1 MPAYSVRKKSDVTIA
16 SKVSR
21 TGAAAVAAGL
31 LWAGPQALGVAV
43 ADSQE
48 EASSA
53 SAGAPGSTSL
63 PRGKTGMGGSSAGSS
78 AGASSGTVR
87 VPRASARVTG
97 PSGRV
102 AARSG
107 DPESPEAVALAAPV
121 SDGDG
126 PVLKSGDATV
136 ASAPPGVA
144 SIPPLSGMPPSRAAP
159 AVMSR
164 GHQQA
169 ALVSAAAGGSTV
181 VEAAAVSSPTITEPG
196 SAEEPSTQAGVLLPA
211 AAEGGSPTAAAAE
224 GGSPTAA
231 VLPTAEDPWAVRQR
245 ADPVKAYQENT
256 AAIITAVTS
265 NLELLIDGLP
275 AGPVLHDALAGML
288 WTIRRSLFNL
298 APTMDQSYS
307 VTAGLGTVTGKATA
321 TDPEGDRIQY
331 MVVQGPAHGS
341 LTLNVDGGYVY
352 TPGAGFEGVD
362 TFVIAAND
370 LGWHINLLEPFGVA
384 GASASM
390 LVNQNAIDFSFDY
403 NDPDGYFT
411 DQARQALYKSAKRLS
426 AYFLVDHPTVLTYK
440 VNSVNTDD
448 ATLAS
453 AVSKLINKDDPGFW
467 PTIVQ
472 EKLLT
477 GVDAN
482 GAEADGD
489 INWNWLGD
497 GPQPNNW
504 GFYPTVE
511 YDQFDATATIMHELV
526 HSFGWESVISVSP
539 VPRCELA
546 CTTNRNWSL
555 YDKFVTTFDGNSP
568 IDADTYLWNSA
579 YDPYLVGYGGGM
591 FFTGANA
598 MAAYAGRPVPLWT
611 PNNWMQGSSIA
622 HLDDGVFSGSNH
634 AMMDAVA
641 TTISSSIG
649 FGPGKIVLSPVELG
663 VLMDLGYTVV
673 PSPWFAYPP

>member
-1 MPAYSVRKKSDVTIA
+1 MVPRAAGAVAGSARRAAAGGAGSGPVAAGASDSTLPVAVNTVGSAVDSTLPVVFAGGA
-16 SKVSR
+16 SS
-21 TGAAAVAAGL
+21 AAVAA
-31 LWAGPQALGVAV
+31 AGGVAGLMSG
-43 ADSQE
+43 AGDTGA
-48 EASSA
+48 ASSA
-53 SAGAPGSTSL
+53 AP
-63 PRGKTGMGGSSAGSS
+63 P
-78 AGASSGTVR
+78 
-87 VPRASARVTG
+87 
-97 PSGRV
+97 
-102 AARSG
+102 
-107 DPESPEAVALAAPV
+107 AV
-121 SDGDG
+121 
-126 PVLKSGDATV
+126 PVLES
-136 ASAPPGVA
+136 
-144 SIPPLSGMPPSRAAP
+144 
-159 AVMSR
+159 
-164 GHQQA
+164 
-169 ALVSAAAGGSTV
+169 
-181 VEAAAVSSPTITEPG
+181 
-196 SAEEPSTQAGVLLPA
+196 
-211 AAEGGSPTAAAAE
+211 
-224 GGSPTAA
+224 A
-231 VLPTAEDPWAVRQR
+231 VLPTAEHPWAMRQR

-256 AAIITAVTS
+256 SAIITAVTS
-265 NLELLIDGLP
+265 NFELLIDGLP
-275 AGPVLHDALAGML
+275 VGPVLHDALTGML

-440 VNSVNTDD
+440 VNSVNTDGGF
-448 ATLAS
+448 LAMG
-453 AVSKLINKDDPGFW
+453 VSRLINQDDPGFW

-482 GAEADGD
+482 GEEADGR
-489 INWNWLGD
+489 INWNWHY
-497 GPQPNNW
+497 NW

-511 YDQFDATATIMHELV
+511 YDQYDVTTVIMHELL
-526 HSFGWESVISVSP
+526 HSFGFESAAVRGPSP
-539 VPRCELA
+539 GGDLGDTDREVQGLEKLLEDAGIKLSALA
-546 CTTNRNWSL
+546 SNTNWSI
-555 YDKFVTTFDGNSP
+555 YDKFTTTIDGNSP
-568 IDADTYLWNSA
+568 IDPGTYLWNSA

-598 MAAYAGRPVPLWT
+598 MAAYAGRPVPLYT
-611 PNNWMQGSSIA
+611 PNTWEPGSSIL
-622 HLDDGVFSGSNH
+622 HLDDGIFSGPNRALMDH
-634 AMMDAVA
+634 AQPK
-641 TTISSSIG
+641 
-649 FGPGKIVLSPVELG
+649 GPVDIVLKPVELG

>member
-1 MPAYSVRKKSDVTIA
+1 MLEVRYFYGFLSMGIRFSVGRSAGVASVPAYSVRKKSDVTIS
-16 SKVSR
+16 SKVAR
-21 TGAAAVAAGL
+21 TGAAAVAAGV
-31 LWAGPQALGVAV
+31 LWAGPQAVGVAV
-43 ADSQE
+43 ADSQQ
-48 EASSA
+48 EASPA
-53 SAGAPGSTSL
+53 SAGAPGSSSSP
-63 PRGKTGMGGSSAGSS
+63 PRGKTS

-87 VPRASARVTG
+87 VPRASA
-97 PSGRV
+97 
-102 AARSG
+102 
-107 DPESPEAVALAAPV
+107 
-121 SDGDG
+121 
-126 PVLKSGDATV
+126 
-136 ASAPPGVA
+136 
-144 SIPPLSGMPPSRAAP
+144 SIPPLLGIPPSKATP
-159 AVMSR
+159 AVTSR

-169 ALVSAAAGGSTV
+169 ALVSAPAGGSTV
-181 VEAAAVSSPTITEPG
+181 VETAAVSSPMITEPG

-231 VLPTAEDPWAVRQR
+231 AAEGGAASAAAVLPTAGDPWAMRQR

-265 NLELLIDGLP
+265 NFELLIDGLP
-275 AGPVLHDALAGML
+275 VGPVLHDALTGML

-321 TDPEGDRIQY
+321 TDPEGDPIHY

-370 LGWHINLLEPFGVA
+370 LGRHINLLEPFGVA

-482 GAEADGD
+482 GEEADGD

-497 GPQPNNW
+497 GPKPNNW

-511 YDQFDATATIMHELV
+511 YDQFDATATLMHELV
-526 HSFGWESVISVSP
+526 HSFGWAPVISGAT

-555 YDKFVTTFDGNSP
+555 YDKFVTTFDGDSP
-568 IDADTYLWNSA
+568 IDPDTYLWNSA

-611 PNNWMQGSSIA
+611 PNNWMQGSSTA
-622 HLDDGVFSGSNH
+622 HLDDGIFSGSNH